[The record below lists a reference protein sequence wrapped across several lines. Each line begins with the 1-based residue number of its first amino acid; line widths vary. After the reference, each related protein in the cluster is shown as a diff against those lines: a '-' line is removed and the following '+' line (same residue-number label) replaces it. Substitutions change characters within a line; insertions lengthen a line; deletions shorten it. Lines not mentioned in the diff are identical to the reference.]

1 MDFSQGPTTLQTL
14 GVAGVL
20 FVGIYWLM
28 KAWVVPKPLHDEIV
42 KIYRESTDAALAAN
56 REMSQNMTKMVDS
69 VEKLTTSMEQL
80 VRVQQE
86 TLDIVKADRKPS

>member
-1 MDFSQGPTTLQTL
+1 MDLSQVPATLQAL

-42 KIYRESTDAALAAN
+42 KIYREGAEAALAAN
-56 REMSQNMTKMVDS
+56 RELSQNMTKMVDS
-69 VEKLTTSMEQL
+69 VEKLTASMEQL

-86 TLDIVKADRKPS
+86 TLATVRADRKPT